1 MKVTNS
7 DCIKKSEKRFI
18 SELRRG
24 FDLRTIRKIFKQRY
38 NLNILKAIVTRQ
50 GDIIVFNKQ
59 VAYKL
64 YFKAMVP
71 LSIIFDRKGNHLAL
85 TPVGET
91 DTGSEKSTPENNF
104 SSNAVAEPQTG
115 MEEITAYDLLPLEE
129 NDEPVVTDPN
139 VDPKK
144 NISQMANKIES
155 MISEINRK

>member
-7 DCIKKSEKRFI
+7 DCIIKSEKRFI

-24 FDLRTIRKIFKQRY
+24 FDLRSIRKIFKQRY

-71 LSIIFDRKGNHLAL
+71 LSIVFDRKGNHLAL
-85 TPVGET
+85 APVDET
-91 DTGSEKSTPENNF
+91 DTDSEKSAPENSF
-104 SSNAVAEPQTG
+104 SNEAVEEPQTG
-115 MEEITAYDLLPLEE
+115 MEEITAYDLLPGEE
-129 NDEPVVTDPN
+129 NDEPVVTDSN

-144 NISQMANKIES
+144 NISQMANKIEL
-155 MISEINRK
+155 MIAEINRK